1 MSEMV
6 IIAGPQAAGKSTV
19 IASLDECCRTGCPFF
34 SKRKP
39 PALFPLQESRQI
51 VVHANMLLGA
61 IFMRPEHEVAIV
73 QCDLRRM
80 DQILARPRNRLVYLD
95 ECNVFTIA
103 HAVGHGVG
111 DIEKYWDEYLRRLE
125 KLNAKV
131 VFMDLSPEISWAR
144 RWRKYEQRLIYFP
157 KRQHRAIMQKFHDYM
172 EKTHGLLRGVYERFP
187 FAKETVDASLS
198 REEVL
203 RATYQSLARLSRSF
217 R

>member
-19 IASLDECCRTGCPFF
+19 IASLDECCRTGCPF
-34 SKRKP
+34 SSNRKP
-39 PALFPLQESRQI
+39 PVLFPLQESRQI

-61 IFMRPEHEVAIV
+61 IFMRPEHELEVV
-73 QCDLRRM
+73 RCDLRRM
-80 DQILARPRNRLVYLD
+80 DQILAHSRNRLVYLD

-111 DIEKYWDEYLRRLE
+111 DIEKYRDEYLRRLE

-131 VFMDLSPEISWAR
+131 VFMDLPPEISWAR

-157 KRQHRAIMQKFHDYM
+157 KGQHRAILQKYKDYM
-172 EKTHGLLRGVYERFP
+172 EKTHGLLREVYERLP
-187 FAKETVDASLS
+187 FAKETVDASLPQ
-198 REEVL
+198 EEVL
-203 RATYQSLARLSRSF
+203 RAIYQSLARLSRSF